1 MKKDDQIEYNFASNV
16 SVTYNCFHNKSHQ
29 EKKDINGWTYG
40 IFSYI
45 DKTTGK
51 PIPPPSSDL
60 GHGFLFPRHAYLIDF
75 SKSNGIIKLLWKTTK
90 FEHQTTKAPPS
101 LQHKNENT
109 WTHFG
114 CFFQINKNLVPGFLQ
129 LRQHKGHWI

>member
-1 MKKDDQIEYNFASNV
+1 MQEYGIPNWSQEEWVEMKKDDQIEYNFASNV

-29 EKKDINGWTYG
+29 DKKDINGWTYG

-75 SKSNGIIKLLWKTTK
+75 SKSNGIIELLWKTTK

-101 LQHKNENT
+101 LQHKDENI
-109 WTHFG
+109 WTH
-114 CFFQINKNLVPGFLQ
+114 
-129 LRQHKGHWI
+129 